1 MVQQM
6 NYSILTL
13 CPLCP
18 STFLLTGICPL
29 SNTFNSLVQMNF
41 NY

>member
-6 NYSILTL
+6 NYSILAL
-13 CPLCP
+13 CPLYLAI
-18 STFLLTGICPL
+18 FLLTGICPL
-29 SNTFNSLVQMNF
+29 PNTFNSLVQMNL